1 MRRSPVKQN
10 GVGLIAI
17 LLIVLV
23 IGGLVAAGSYI
34 GYRVSQQL
42 LAHMTLKEQ
51 PITVGLPETLS
62 VTTIVEN
69 TIDIGL
75 DGYISTSV
83 PFAEDLQI
91 PFVGQYDVD
100 IEIDAQIPVQF
111 EVVYEGV
118 IPVDTMA
125 EITAKTEIDFGNVKK
140 LRNLEIETAI
150 PMKFDLPVS
159 LRVPVND
166 TIRFHYKGP
175 IVVYADE
182 RLDVRLEDEFP
193 VSLLVQQV
201 VSTPIKSALE
211 LKAAIPQI
219 PVKAE
224 IRHANLDL
232 RVSTLKLEY

>member
-62 VTTIVEN
+62 VTTSVEN

-100 IEIDAQIPVQF
+100 IEIDTQKVEP
-111 EVVYEGV
+111 E
-118 IPVDTMA
+118 
-125 EITAKTEIDFGNVKK
+125 NSK
-140 LRNLEIETAI
+140 LSDLDGETRSTVEK
-150 PMKFDLPVS
+150 MMYD
-159 LRVPVND
+159 
-166 TIRFHYKGP
+166 
-175 IVVYADE
+175 
-182 RLDVRLEDEFP
+182 
-193 VSLLVQQV
+193 QQQ
-201 VSTPIKSALE
+201 
-211 LKAAIPQI
+211 KAAGKPTSEEQDKKGKLDAFM
-219 PVKAE
+219 KAHPE
-224 IRHANLDL
+224 MDFSKA
-232 RVSTLKLEY
+232 KFC